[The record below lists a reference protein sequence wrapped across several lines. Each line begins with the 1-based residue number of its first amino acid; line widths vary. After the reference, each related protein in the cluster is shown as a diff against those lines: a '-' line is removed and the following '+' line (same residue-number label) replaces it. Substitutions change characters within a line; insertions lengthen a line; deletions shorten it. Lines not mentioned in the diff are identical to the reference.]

1 MSDPI
6 TAYRVA
12 DANPATTR
20 QTLPGESRHVP
31 IVWLVTHDLEKR
43 AAAGEQ
49 KYGEKLRGFN
59 GRQPL
64 IDAYQESLDLAMY
77 LRQEIYERERV
88 EQELTRL
95 RIENE
100 ALRQALAIQPDDLK

>member
-1 MSDPI
+1 MNDPAI
-6 TAYRVA
+6 PQ
-12 DANPATTR
+12 PAPI
-20 QTLPGESRHVP
+20 QSQHIP
-31 IVWLVTHDLEKR
+31 IVWLVTHDHEKR

-64 IDAYQESLDLAMY
+64 IDAYQEVLDLAMY
-77 LRQEIYERERV
+77 LRQAIYEREHL
-88 EQELTRL
+88 EQENMRL

-100 ALRQALAIQPDDLK
+100 ALRQALAIQADDLK